1 MPKLFAT
8 LLLALLASAAAGQ
21 VAAAADAANGETLAR
36 RWCAAC
42 HIVSADQ
49 TSGSTQTAP
58 FSAIG
63 RRSNFDAAQL
73 ALFLL
78 APHPAMPDMGLSRGE
93 AADIAAYI
101 ATLK

>member
-1 MPKLFAT
+1 MSK
-8 LLLALLASAAAGQ
+8 LLAALLSLLVLVAAASSA
-21 VAAAADAANGETLAR
+21 VAADAANGEALAR

-42 HIVSADQ
+42 HVVSADQ

-63 RRSNFDAAQL
+63 RRSNFDAGQL
-73 ALFLL
+73 ALLLL